1 LGSEERLWPGLTGTG
16 DFEFRILKTEDG
28 VIDKTKEGSIR
39 GDIARSDV
47 VSSSCSKFDVKTRSE
62 GGMVGSKVQLVSS
75 LERSSSRSSKLL
87 KELGGGGV
95 GIIASVEFSR
105 VSRVAETL
113 VMVLVLNELICSL

>member
-1 LGSEERLWPGLTGTG
+1 LWPGLTGTG

-28 VIDKTKEGSIR
+28 VIDKTKEGSMR

-87 KELGGGGV
+87 RELGGGV
-95 GIIASVEFSR
+95 GIMASVEFSR

-113 VMVLVLNELICSL
+113 VMVLVLNQLICSL